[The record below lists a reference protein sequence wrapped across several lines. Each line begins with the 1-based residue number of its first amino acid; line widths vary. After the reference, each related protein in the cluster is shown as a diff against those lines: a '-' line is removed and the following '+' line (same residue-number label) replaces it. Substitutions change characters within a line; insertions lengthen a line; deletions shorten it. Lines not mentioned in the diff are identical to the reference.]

1 MMRPG
6 TTAAGEPVAR
16 PLTGRRSHRHRTIT
30 PIEQDHTVT
39 LRLPTTVA
47 AVLAELRSGNPRDY
61 LALSDLME
69 FDHPITV
76 TDDGRVTDGPANL
89 YAPNL
94 YDDDLD
100 SDSWEL
106 LNGYSGQ
113 DRYAGPIMHPS
124 EFIGGGMA
132 RDILD
137 TPGTYV
143 AVAAYYSAEFTHA
156 ACGAGSVQC
165 RNCDA
170 YIAPDESGDWV
181 TEETDDTEAG
191 EPCPENESGAHD
203 PEDQEPDGWAVA
215 RLITD

>member
-1 MMRPG
+1 
-6 TTAAGEPVAR
+6 
-16 PLTGRRSHRHRTIT
+16 
-30 PIEQDHTVT
+30 VT

-47 AVLAELRSGNPRDY
+47 AVLAQLNRQDY
-61 LALSDLME
+61 TALSDLMD

-76 TDDGRVTDGPANL
+76 TDDGRVIDGPAGV
-89 YAPNL
+89 YAPDL
-94 YDDDLD
+94 YDDELSAGSIGDR
-100 SDSWEL
+100 WEL

-132 RDILD
+132 RDILA

-143 AVAAYYSAEFTHA
+143 AVAAYYSAEFTHE

-181 TEETDDTEAG
+181 TEEADDTEAG
-191 EPCPENESGAHD
+191 LPCDENESGAHD

-215 RLITD
+215 RLTVGTD

>member
-1 MMRPG
+1 M
-6 TTAAGEPVAR
+6 A
-16 PLTGRRSHRHRTIT
+16 
-30 PIEQDHTVT
+30 

-47 AVLAELRSGNPRDY
+47 AVLAQLNRQDY
-61 LALSDLME
+61 TALSDLME

-76 TDDGRVTDGPANL
+76 TDDGRVIDGPAGV
-89 YAPNL
+89 YAPDL

-132 RDILD
+132 RDILSE
-137 TPGTYV
+137 PGTYV
-143 AVAAYYSAEFTHA
+143 AVAAYYSAEFTHE

-165 RNCDA
+165 RHCDA
-170 YIAPDESGDWV
+170 YIMPDGDGGWIAEDVV
-181 TEETDDTEAG
+181 TRCQE
-191 EPCPENESGAHD
+191 HD

-215 RLITD
+215 RLILSE